1 MQLNTPYFY
10 TATILNWQ
18 RFLEEDEMK
27 MIVINSLKYL
37 VDKSKIKLY
46 AFVILPNRIH
56 LLWELVEMNGKEFP
70 SSSFMKFTGHKFLER
85 LTAYPK
91 GLKKCFVISPDKM
104 HQFWQ
109 EKSDGLEVY
118 SEDVLTQKL
127 DYIHDNPVQSYW
139 NLVEDPIDYR
149 FSSLRFCECDLD
161 EFNILR
167 HYMDR

>member
-1 MQLNTPYFY
+1 
-10 TATILNWQ
+10 
-18 RFLEEDEMK
+18 

-46 AFVILPNRIH
+46 AFVIMPNHIH

-70 SSSFMKFTGHKFLER
+70 SSSFMKFTAHKFLER
-85 LTAYPK
+85 LTANPK
-91 GLKKCFVISPDKM
+91 ELKKYFVISPDKM

-109 EKSDGLEVY
+109 EKSDWFEVY

-127 DYIHDNPVQSYW
+127 DYIHDNPVQSHW

-149 FSSLRFCECDLD
+149 FSSLRFYECDLD
-161 EFNILR
+161 EFNILT
-167 HYMDR
+167 HYLDR